1 MTGRTTAR
9 PSRRRTKPVQWGRI
23 SVRRRLLTMLLALFA
38 VGLGAVFL
46 LVRGYAQQTAD
57 TTYDQLLRA
66 SVLSMADSLQLV
78 QGEWQMD
85 MPYAALALLEQ
96 APRDRVFYRVAAANG
111 AEISGYA
118 DLPPPAR
125 AQAEAAD
132 TPQLYTATYQGAP
145 VRVAWMERKIA
156 GPRNAEAAIIQV
168 AQTREARNALA
179 DSILWQGALT
189 LIAFA
194 AAALALAYWGLR
206 RSLSPIQRIER
217 ELATRSASDLHP
229 IAAPVPEEL
238 DTLVHSLDGFMARL
252 SENLDTLRLFIA
264 EAAHQLRT
272 PLAALHAQ
280 MEVALDEDDPAEQRR
295 SLVAVLRN
303 AEKLSRLVNQLLSDA
318 SVIHRSNVKQFQ
330 PVNLAELL
338 SQAVYDTVPQADPQP
353 DVRLHLPAVS
363 PDVSPDISPAASPDD
378 TPGDTPPRTPTR
390 APHVLGDS
398 LMLREAFKNLI
409 DNALRHGANDD
420 GHIDVTLD
428 AHDGGWRIT
437 VADQG
442 PGIPPAMAHTAFERF
457 ARGPNPRTP
466 GAGLGLSIIKR
477 VVDIHQGTFSLSN
490 RVGGGLAAV
499 ILLPGKFQNDRHA

>member
-1 MTGRTTAR
+1 M
-9 PSRRRTKPVQWGRI
+9 QLGRI

-38 VGLGAVFL
+38 IGLAALYL

-78 QGEWQMD
+78 QGDWQMD

-96 APRDRVFYRVAAANG
+96 APRDRVFYRVATTAG
-111 AEISGYA
+111 SLISGYA
-118 DLPPPAR
+118 DLPAAPDR
-125 AQAEAAD
+125 AQAND
-132 TPQLYTATYQGAP
+132 TPQLYTTRYQGEP

-156 GPRNAEAAIIQV
+156 GPRSTETAVIQV

-179 DSILWQGALT
+179 DSILWQGTLALIGFT
-189 LIAFA
+189 G
-194 AAALALAYWGLR
+194 AALALAYWGLQ

-217 ELATRSASDLHP
+217 ELASRSASDLHP

-238 DTLVHSLDGFMARL
+238 DTLVQSLDGFMARL
-252 SENLDTLRLFIA
+252 SDNLDTLRLFIA

-280 MEVALDEDDPAEQRR
+280 MEVALDEDDPGEQRR

-330 PVNLAELL
+330 PVDLAELL
-338 SQAVYDTVPQADPQP
+338 RQAAYDTVPQADPIP
-353 DVRLHLPAVS
+353 DVRLHLPEA
-363 PDVSPDISPAASPDD
+363 D
-378 TPGDTPPRTPTR
+378 TVPPSVP
-390 APHVLGDS
+390 GDS

-409 DNALRHGANDD
+409 DNALRHGGSED

-428 AHDGGWRIT
+428 AHEGGWRIT

-442 PGIPPAMAHTAFERF
+442 PGIPPALANTAFERF

-477 VVDIHQGTFSLSN
+477 VVDIHQGKLSLSN
-490 RVGGGLAAV
+490 RVGGGLSAV
-499 ILLPGKFQNDRHA
+499 IELPMERHDG

>member
-1 MTGRTTAR
+1 M
-9 PSRRRTKPVQWGRI
+9 
-23 SVRRRLLTMLLALFA
+23 
-38 VGLGAVFL
+38 
-46 LVRGYAQQTAD
+46 
-57 TTYDQLLRA
+57 
-66 SVLSMADSLQLV
+66 
-78 QGEWQMD
+78 
-85 MPYAALALLEQ
+85 
-96 APRDRVFYRVAAANG
+96 
-111 AEISGYA
+111 
-118 DLPPPAR
+118 
-125 AQAEAAD
+125 
-132 TPQLYTATYQGAP
+132 
-145 VRVAWMERKIA
+145 
-156 GPRNAEAAIIQV
+156 
-168 AQTREARNALA
+168 
-179 DSILWQGALT
+179 
-189 LIAFA
+189 
-194 AAALALAYWGLR
+194 R

>member
-1 MTGRTTAR
+1 MQH
-9 PSRRRTKPVQWGRI
+9 RRL

-38 VGLGAVFL
+38 VGLGALYL

-96 APRDRVFYRVAAANG
+96 APRDRVFYRVAAG
-111 AEISGYA
+111 DGGLISGYG
-118 DLPPPAR
+118 DLPAPAGLD
-125 AQAEAAD
+125 AAS
-132 TPQLYTATYQGAP
+132 TAGVPQLYAAVYQGEP
-145 VRVAWMERKIA
+145 VRIAWMARKVA
-156 GPRNAEAAIIQV
+156 GPRNAEMAVIQV
-168 AQTREARNALA
+168 AQTREARNTLA
-179 DSILWQGALT
+179 QGILWQGTLALMGFT
-189 LIAFA
+189 
-194 AAALALAYWGLR
+194 AAALALAYWGLQ

-217 ELATRSASDLHP
+217 ELAARSASDLHP
-229 IAAPVPEEL
+229 IHAPVPEEL
-238 DTLVHSLDGFMARL
+238 DKLVHALDGFMARL
-252 SENLDTLRLFIA
+252 SDNLDTLRLFIA

-280 MEVALDEDDPAEQRR
+280 MEVALDEEDAAEQRR
-295 SLVAVLRN
+295 SLLAVLRN

-338 SQAVYDTVPQADPQP
+338 SQAAYDTIPQADPQP
-353 DVRLHLPAVS
+353 DVRLHLPG
-363 PDVSPDISPAASPDD
+363 AAA
-378 TPGDTPPRTPTR
+378 GE
-390 APHVLGDS
+390 APHIQGDS

-409 DNALRHGANDD
+409 DNALRHGASAD
-420 GHIDVTLD
+420 GHIDIRLD
-428 AHDGGWRIT
+428 RLDGSWRIT
-437 VADQG
+437 VSDQG
-442 PGIPPAMAHTAFERF
+442 PGIAPALANTAFERF

-477 VVDIHQGTFSLSN
+477 VVDIHHGKLSLSN
-490 RVGGGLAAV
+490 RVGGGLDAV
-499 ILLPGKFQNDRHA
+499 ITLPAGPHDA

>member
-1 MTGRTTAR
+1 MPTPTRRRGTEPV
-9 PSRRRTKPVQWGRI
+9 PSRRI
-23 SVRRRLLTMLLALFA
+23 SVRRRLLAMLLALFV
-38 VGLGAVFL
+38 VGLGALYL

-96 APRDRVFYRVAAANG
+96 APRDRVFYRVAAADG
-111 AEISGYA
+111 ALISGYA
-118 DLPPPAR
+118 DLPAPPAHG
-125 AQAEAAD
+125 ADASAD
-132 TPQLYTATYQGAP
+132 TQLFTATYEDQP

-156 GPRNAEAAIIQV
+156 GPRATETALIQV

-179 DSILWQGALT
+179 ASILWQGTLT
-189 LIAFA
+189 LIGFT
-194 AAALALAYWGLR
+194 AAALALAYWGLQ

-217 ELATRSASDLHP
+217 ELAARSAADLHP

-280 MEVALDEDDPAEQRR
+280 MEVALDEEDPAEQRR
-295 SLVAVLRN
+295 SLLAVLRN

-318 SVIHRSNVKQFQ
+318 SVIHRSNVRKFGL
-330 PVNLAELL
+330 VDLAELL

-353 DVRLHLPAVS
+353 DVRLHLPA
-363 PDVSPDISPAASPDD
+363 AQEGA
-378 TPGDTPPRTPTR
+378 PPRI
-390 APHVLGDS
+390 AGDS

-409 DNALRHGANDD
+409 DNALRHGASAD
-420 GHIDVTLD
+420 GHIDVRLERDD
-428 AHDGGWRIT
+428 AGWRIT

-442 PGIPPAMAHTAFERF
+442 PGIPAALAQSAFERF
-457 ARGPNPRTP
+457 SRGPDPRTP

-477 VVDIHQGTFSLSN
+477 VVDIHHGRLSLSN
-490 RVGGGLAAV
+490 RPGGGLEAV
-499 ILLPGKFQNDRHA
+499 VLLPASAHDA

>member
-1 MTGRTTAR
+1 M
-9 PSRRRTKPVQWGRI
+9 KPGRI
-23 SVRRRLLTMLLALFA
+23 SIRRRLLAMLLALFA
-38 VGLGAVFL
+38 VGLAALYL

-96 APRDRVFYRVAAANG
+96 APRDRVFYRVATTAG
-111 AEISGYA
+111 SLISGYA
-118 DLPPPAR
+118 DLPTAPDRTNAD
-125 AQAEAAD
+125 D
-132 TPQLYTATYQGAP
+132 TPQLYTARYQGEP

-156 GPRNAEAAIIQV
+156 GPRSAEAAVIQV

-179 DSILWQGALT
+179 DSILWQGTLAL
-189 LIAFA
+189 IGFIG
-194 AAALALAYWGLR
+194 AALALAYWGLQ
-206 RSLSPIQRIER
+206 RSLSPIQRIEH

-229 IAAPVPEEL
+229 IAAPVPQEL

-252 SENLDTLRLFIA
+252 SDNLDTLRLFIA

-295 SLVAVLRN
+295 SLLAVLRN

-330 PVNLAELL
+330 AVDLAELL
-338 SQAVYDTVPQADPQP
+338 RQAAYDTVPQAAPQP
-353 DVRLHLPAVS
+353 DVRLHLP
-363 PDVSPDISPAASPDD
+363 DVASGQV
-378 TPGDTPPRTPTR
+378 PGRQTPTIQ
-390 APHVLGDS
+390 GDS

-409 DNALRHGANDD
+409 DNALRHGAGISSRPSSPTDSHPD
-420 GHIDVTLD
+420 GHIDITLN
-428 AHDGGWRIT
+428 AHDKGWRIT
-437 VADQG
+437 VSDPG
-442 PGIPPAMAHTAFERF
+442 PGIPPALANAAFDRF
-457 ARGPNPRTP
+457 TRGPNPRAA
-466 GAGLGLSIIKR
+466 GAGLGLSIVKR
-477 VVDIHQGTFSLSN
+477 VVVIHQGQLSLSN
-490 RVGGGLAAV
+490 RVGGGLDAV
-499 ILLPGKFQNDRHA
+499 ITLPASHHDA

>member
-1 MTGRTTAR
+1 MPTPPRRHGTEPV
-9 PSRRRTKPVQWGRI
+9 PSRRI
-23 SVRRRLLTMLLALFA
+23 SVRRRLLAMLLALFV
-38 VGLGAVFL
+38 VGLGALYL

-96 APRDRVFYRVAAANG
+96 APRDRVFYRVAAADG
-111 AEISGYA
+111 ALISGYA
-118 DLPPPAR
+118 DLAAPANR
-125 AQAEAAD
+125 GADGAAA
-132 TPQLYTATYQGAP
+132 TQLFTTTYQGEP

-156 GPRNAEAAIIQV
+156 GPRATETALIQV

-179 DSILWQGALT
+179 ASILWQGTLT
-189 LIAFA
+189 LIGFT
-194 AAALALAYWGLR
+194 AAALALAYWGLQ

-217 ELATRSASDLHP
+217 ELAARSAADLHP

-280 MEVALDEDDPAEQRR
+280 MEVALDEEDPAEQRR
-295 SLVAVLRN
+295 SLLAVLRN

-318 SVIHRSNVKQFQ
+318 SVIHRSNVREFG
-330 PVNLAELL
+330 PVNLADLL

-353 DVRLHLPAVS
+353 DVRLQLP
-363 PDVSPDISPAASPDD
+363 D
-378 TPGDTPPRTPTR
+378 TEDGAPPRI
-390 APHVLGDS
+390 AGDS

-409 DNALRHGANDD
+409 DNALRHGASAD
-420 GHIDVTLD
+420 GHIDVRLERQD
-428 AHDGGWRIT
+428 AGWRIT

-442 PGIPPAMAHTAFERF
+442 PGIPAALAQSAFERF
-457 ARGPNPRTP
+457 SRGPNPRTP

-477 VVDIHQGTFSLSN
+477 VVDIHQGRLSLSN
-490 RVGGGLAAV
+490 RPGGGLEAV
-499 ILLPGKFQNDRHA
+499 VLLPASAHDA

>member
-1 MTGRTTAR
+1 MPTPTRRRGTEPV
-9 PSRRRTKPVQWGRI
+9 PSRRI
-23 SVRRRLLTMLLALFA
+23 SVRRRLLAMLLALFV
-38 VGLGAVFL
+38 VGLGALYL

-96 APRDRVFYRVAAANG
+96 APRDRVFYRVAAADG
-111 AEISGYA
+111 ALISGYA
-118 DLPPPAR
+118 DLPAPPAHG
-125 AQAEAAD
+125 ADASAD
-132 TPQLYTATYQGAP
+132 TQLFTATYQDQP

-156 GPRNAEAAIIQV
+156 GPRATETALIQV

-179 DSILWQGALT
+179 ASILWQGTLT
-189 LIAFA
+189 LIGFT
-194 AAALALAYWGLR
+194 AAALALAYWGLQ

-217 ELATRSASDLHP
+217 ELAARSAAELHP

-280 MEVALDEDDPAEQRR
+280 MEVALDEEDPAEQRR
-295 SLVAVLRN
+295 SLLAVLRN

-318 SVIHRSNVKQFQ
+318 SVIHRSNVREFG
-330 PVNLAELL
+330 PVNLADLL

-353 DVRLHLPAVS
+353 DVRLQLP
-363 PDVSPDISPAASPDD
+363 D
-378 TPGDTPPRTPTR
+378 TADGAPPHI
-390 APHVLGDS
+390 AGDS

-409 DNALRHGANDD
+409 DNALRHGASAD
-420 GHIDVTLD
+420 GHIDVRLERDD
-428 AHDGGWRIT
+428 AGWRIT

-442 PGIPPAMAHTAFERF
+442 PGIPAALAQSAFERF
-457 ARGPNPRTP
+457 SRGPNPRTP

-477 VVDIHQGTFSLSN
+477 VVDIHHGRLSLSN
-490 RVGGGLAAV
+490 RPGGGLEAV
-499 ILLPGKFQNDRHA
+499 VLLPASAHDA

>member
-1 MTGRTTAR
+1 M
-9 PSRRRTKPVQWGRI
+9 QLGRI
-23 SVRRRLLTMLLALFA
+23 SIRRRLLAMLLALFA
-38 VGLGAVFL
+38 VGLAAILL

-96 APRDRVFYRVAAANG
+96 APRDRVFYRVAARG
-111 AEISGYA
+111 GDVISGYA
-118 DLPPPAR
+118 DLPAPGRVPPG
-125 AQAEAAD
+125 AAD
-132 TPQLYTATYQGAP
+132 TPQLYTAAYQGEP
-145 VRVAWMERKIA
+145 VRIAWMERKIA
-156 GPRNAEAAIIQV
+156 GPRDAETAVIQV

-179 DSILWQGALT
+179 DSILWQGTLT
-189 LIAFA
+189 LIAFT

-229 IAAPVPEEL
+229 IAAPVPQEL

-252 SENLDTLRLFIA
+252 SENLDNLRLFIA

-280 MEVALDEDDPAEQRR
+280 MEVALDEEDPAEQRR
-295 SLVAVLRN
+295 SLLAVLRN

-318 SVIHRSNVKQFQ
+318 SVIHRSNVRQFQ
-330 PVNLAELL
+330 AVDLAELL

-353 DVRLHLPAVS
+353 DVRLHLP
-363 PDVSPDISPAASPDD
+363 DAA
-378 TPGDTPPRTPTR
+378 PRVR
-390 APHVLGDS
+390 GDS

-420 GHIDVTLD
+420 GHIDVRLD
-428 AHDGGWRIT
+428 ASDGGWRIT
-437 VADQG
+437 VSDQG
-442 PGIPPAMAHTAFERF
+442 PGIPPALAHTAFERF

-477 VVDIHQGTFSLSN
+477 VVDIHQGTFNLSN
-490 RVGGGLAAV
+490 RVGGGLDAV
-499 ILLPGKFQNDRHA
+499 ITLPGMLEDRADA

>member
-1 MTGRTTAR
+1 MPTPTRRRGTEPV
-9 PSRRRTKPVQWGRI
+9 PSRRI
-23 SVRRRLLTMLLALFA
+23 SVRRRLLAMLLALFV
-38 VGLGAVFL
+38 VGLGALYL

-96 APRDRVFYRVAAANG
+96 APRDRVFYRVAAADG
-111 AEISGYA
+111 ALISGYA
-118 DLPPPAR
+118 DLPAPPAHG
-125 AQAEAAD
+125 ADASAD
-132 TPQLYTATYQGAP
+132 TQLFTATYEDQP

-156 GPRNAEAAIIQV
+156 GPRATETALIQV

-179 DSILWQGALT
+179 ASILWQGTLT
-189 LIAFA
+189 LIGFT
-194 AAALALAYWGLR
+194 AAALALAYWGLQ

-217 ELATRSASDLHP
+217 ELAARSAAELHP

-280 MEVALDEDDPAEQRR
+280 MEVALDEEDPAEQRR
-295 SLVAVLRN
+295 SLLAVLRN

-318 SVIHRSNVKQFQ
+318 SVIHRSNVRKFG
-330 PVNLAELL
+330 PVDLAELL

-353 DVRLHLPAVS
+353 DVRLQLPA
-363 PDVSPDISPAASPDD
+363 AHEGA
-378 TPGDTPPRTPTR
+378 PPRI
-390 APHVLGDS
+390 AGDS

-409 DNALRHGANDD
+409 DNALRHGASAD
-420 GHIDVTLD
+420 GHIDVWLERQD
-428 AHDGGWRIT
+428 AGWRIT

-442 PGIPPAMAHTAFERF
+442 PGIPPALAQSAFERF
-457 ARGPNPRTP
+457 SRGPNPRTP

-477 VVDIHQGTFSLSN
+477 VVDIHHGRLSLSN
-490 RVGGGLAAV
+490 RPGGGLEAV
-499 ILLPGKFQNDRHA
+499 VLLPASAHDA

>member
-1 MTGRTTAR
+1 MAL
-9 PSRRRTKPVQWGRI
+9 GRI

-38 VGLGAVFL
+38 VGLGAILL

-96 APRDRVFYRVAAANG
+96 APRDRVFYRVATG
-111 AEISGYA
+111 AGALISGYA
-118 DLPPPAR
+118 DLPPSSRFHPDAV
-125 AQAEAAD
+125 D
-132 TPQLYTATYQGAP
+132 TPQLYTAQYQGEP

-156 GPRNAEAAIIQV
+156 GPRNAETAVIQV

-179 DSILWQGALT
+179 DSILWQGTLA
-189 LIAFA
+189 LIAFT

-217 ELATRSASDLHP
+217 ELAARSASDLHP

-238 DTLVHSLDGFMARL
+238 DTLVHSLDGFMGRL

-280 MEVALDEDDPAEQRR
+280 MEVALDEEDPAEQRR
-295 SLVAVLRN
+295 SLLAVLRN

-330 PVNLAELL
+330 AVDLAELL
-338 SQAVYDTVPQADPQP
+338 RQAVYDTVPQADPQP
-353 DVRLHLPAVS
+353 DVRLHLPNTA
-363 PDVSPDISPAASPDD
+363 
-378 TPGDTPPRTPTR
+378 PGHPPQ
-390 APHVLGDS
+390 VLADS

-409 DNALRHGANDD
+409 DNALRHGNHND
-420 GHIDVTLD
+420 GHIDVRLEP
-428 AHDGGWRIT
+428 HDGGWRIT

-442 PGIPPAMAHTAFERF
+442 PGIPPALANTAFERF

-477 VVDIHQGTFSLSN
+477 VVDIHEGTLSLSN
-490 RVGGGLAAV
+490 RVGGGLNAV
-499 ILLPGKFQNDRHA
+499 ITLPGRFQDTHDA

>member
-1 MTGRTTAR
+1 M
-9 PSRRRTKPVQWGRI
+9 KLGRI
-23 SVRRRLLTMLLALFA
+23 SIRRRLLAMLLTLFA
-38 VGLGAVFL
+38 VGLAALYL

-96 APRDRVFYRVAAANG
+96 APRDRVFYRVATTAG
-111 AEISGYA
+111 SLISGYA
-118 DLPPPAR
+118 DLPVAPDRQDAD
-125 AQAEAAD
+125 D
-132 TPQLYTATYQGAP
+132 TPQMYTTRYQGEP

-156 GPRNAEAAIIQV
+156 GPRSAEAAVIQV

-179 DSILWQGALT
+179 DSILWQGTLAL
-189 LIAFA
+189 IGFIG
-194 AAALALAYWGLR
+194 AALALAYWGLQ
-206 RSLSPIQRIER
+206 RSLSPIQRIEH

-229 IAAPVPEEL
+229 IAAPVPQEL

-252 SENLDTLRLFIA
+252 SDNLDTLRLFIA

-295 SLVAVLRN
+295 SLLAVLRN

-330 PVNLAELL
+330 AVDLAELL
-338 SQAVYDTVPQADPQP
+338 RQAAYDTVPQAAPQP
-353 DVRLHLPAVS
+353 DVRLHLP
-363 PDVSPDISPAASPDD
+363 D
-378 TPGDTPPRTPTR
+378 TAPGQEPGRQAPTI
-390 APHVLGDS
+390 LGDS

-409 DNALRHGANDD
+409 DNALRHGAGISNPTSSPID
-420 GHIDVTLD
+420 GHIDITLD
-428 AHDGGWRIT
+428 AHGNGWRIT
-437 VADQG
+437 VSDPG
-442 PGIPPAMAHTAFERF
+442 PGIPPALANAAFERF
-457 ARGPNPRTP
+457 MRGPNPRAP
-466 GAGLGLSIIKR
+466 GAGLGLSIVKR
-477 VVDIHQGTFSLSN
+477 VVDIHQGKLSLSN
-490 RVGGGLAAV
+490 RVGGGLDAV
-499 ILLPGKFQNDRHA
+499 ITLPAGRHEA